1 MKVEIWSDVMCPFC
15 YIGKRKFEAALAQFP
30 QQDKIQVVWKSYQL
44 TPDMVTQPDKTIH
57 QFLAEHKGMSLDAAK
72 EMNDRVTEMAQT
84 VGLDYQLDRSV
95 VANSFQAHQF
105 VHFAKQHGKQD
116 EAEEMLFRAYFTD
129 GKNIDDRDTLLGLG
143 EEIDLD
149 TAQLAESLDKQTF
162 AGAVKQDIEEA
173 QKIGVRGVPFF
184 VFNRAY
190 GISGAQD
197 SEAFLQ
203 TLERS
208 YSEWAKEHP
217 ELDLNVSSGPSCA
230 PDGTC

>member
-1 MKVEIWSDVMCPFC
+1 MCPFC

-84 VGLDYQLDRSV
+84 VGLDYQLDQSV

>member
-1 MKVEIWSDVMCPFC
+1 MCPFC

>member
-84 VGLDYQLDRSV
+84 VGLDYQLDQSV

>member
-57 QFLAEHKGMSLDAAK
+57 QFLAEHKGISLDAAK

-84 VGLDYQLDRSV
+84 VGLDYQLDQSV

>member
-1 MKVEIWSDVMCPFC
+1 MCPFC

-57 QFLAEHKGMSLDAAK
+57 QFLAEHKGISLDAAK

-84 VGLDYQLDRSV
+84 VGLDYQLDQSV

>member
-57 QFLAEHKGMSLDAAK
+57 QFLAEHKGISLDAAK